1 MKTSVRSAY
10 ILTAFL
16 IILSIVYSTN
26 INAVERVSGVIHLDT
41 GISDGVLSPEEMVE
55 KVKEKGLK
63 VAIITD
69 KDNLK
74 VEYGISPLRKI
85 IKKIEEKSSIMTF
98 GAKNYLGMI
107 EDIAKQNP
115 DMTIIAGVEAIP
127 FYYWDGSYF
136 DHNLKLINF
145 HKHLLVIGLETPEDL
160 EGIPSTG
167 YNNPM
172 VFDLRCLLNIWP
184 IFLIPAGLWLALYR
198 KNELVKLRM
207 ISFTKERRPFRIL
220 GVVILLAGV
229 LFLINNIPFCAPLY
243 DQYNGDRG
251 SLPYQNLIDYVE
263 KKGGMVFWAHPDVE
277 GKHELNGIGIYTSPY
292 YKELLETF
300 NYTGFAAFTEG
311 MKYSGKPGGVWDMT
325 LNQYIN
331 GHRQKPVW
339 VIGELDYK
347 EGNWMGE
354 TQTVF
359 LVNGNN
365 KSEILKAMRT
375 GRMYAVHGD
384 SKPVLE
390 AFQIWDDEHDV
401 WTEMGGN
408 ATVSNAIRLKIKLRL
423 SEEDRRNTRL
433 RLIREGIV
441 IKEFT
446 IDSSLDIELTDDYFR
461 SGERTYYRIDID
473 NRLISNPVFVT
484 MKGNSQ

>member
-1 MKTSVRSAY
+1 MKPSDRSIQILSVSL
-10 ILTAFL
+10 IFL
-16 IILSIVYSTN
+16 IFWCFSIAS
-26 INAVERVSGVIHLDT
+26 AMERVSGVVHLDT
-41 GISDGVLSPEEMVE
+41 SISDGVLSPEEMVK
-55 KVKEKGLK
+55 KVKEAGLK

-85 IKKIEEKSSIMTF
+85 IKRIEEKSSIMTF
-98 GAKNYLGMI
+98 GAKEYLGTI
-107 EDIAKQNP
+107 ENIAKQNP

-127 FYYWDGSYF
+127 FYYWGGSYF

-145 HKHLLVIGLETPEDL
+145 HKHLLVIGLEKPEDL

-172 VFDLRCLLNIWP
+172 VFDMRCLLNIWP
-184 IFLIPAGLWLALYR
+184 ILLIPAGLWLALYR
-198 KNELVKLRM
+198 KKELLKLRM
-207 ISFTKERRPFRIL
+207 MSFTKERRPFRIL
-220 GVVILLAGV
+220 GVIILLAGV

-243 DQYNGDRG
+243 DQYHGDRG
-251 SLPYQNLIDYVE
+251 SLPYQNLIDYVD
-263 KKGGMVFWAHPDVE
+263 KKGGMVFWAHPDIE
-277 GKHELNGIGIYTSPY
+277 GKHELNGIEIYTLPY

-311 MKYSGKPGGVWDMT
+311 MKYSGKPGGVWDMA
-325 LNQYIN
+325 LKQYIN
-331 GHRQKPVW
+331 GQRMKPVW
-339 VIGELDYK
+339 AIGELDYK

-365 KSEILKAMRT
+365 KTEILKAMRK
-375 GRMYAVHGD
+375 GSMYAVHGD
-384 SKPVLE
+384 TKPVLE
-390 AFQIWDDEHDV
+390 AFQIWDDEHGV

-423 SEEDRRNTRL
+423 SEEDKRNTRL

-446 IDSSLDIELTDDYFR
+446 LDSSLDIELTDDYLR

-473 NRLISNPVFVT
+473 NRLISNPIFVT

>member
-1 MKTSVRSAY
+1 MSAV
-10 ILTAFL
+10 A
-16 IILSIVYSTN
+16 
-26 INAVERVSGVIHLDT
+26 RVSGVVHLDT
-41 GISDGVLSPEEMVE
+41 SISDGVLSPEEMV
-55 KVKEKGLK
+55 KKIKKAGLR

-74 VEYGISPLRKI
+74 VEYGISPLRKL
-85 IKKIEEKSSIMTF
+85 IKRIEEKSSIMTF
-98 GAKNYLGMI
+98 GAKKYLGMV
-107 EDIAKQNP
+107 ENIAKQNP

-145 HKHLLVIGLETPEDL
+145 HKHLLVIGLEKPEDL

-172 VFDLRCLLNIWP
+172 VFDMRCLLNIWP
-184 IFLIPAGLWLALYR
+184 ILLIPAGVLLSLYR
-198 KNELVKLRM
+198 KKELVKLRM
-207 ISFTKERRPFRIL
+207 LSFTKESRPFMIS

-243 DQYNGDRG
+243 DQYHGDRG

-263 KKGGMVFWAHPDVE
+263 KKGGMVFWAHPDIE
-277 GKHELNGIGIYTSPY
+277 GKHELNGIEIYTSPY

-300 NYTGFAAFTEG
+300 NYTGFSAFIEG
-311 MKYSGKPGGVWDMT
+311 MKYSGKPGGVWDMA
-325 LNQYIN
+325 LKQYIN
-331 GHRQKPVW
+331 GQRQKPVW
-339 VIGELDYK
+339 AIGELDYK
-347 EGNWMGE
+347 EGPWMGE

-365 KSEILKAMRT
+365 KAEILKAMRE
-375 GRMYAVHGD
+375 GRMYAVFGEL
-384 SKPVLE
+384 KPVLE
-390 AFQIWDDEHDV
+390 AFQIWDDDHSI
-401 WTEMGGN
+401 WREMGGN
-408 ATVSNAIRLKIKLRL
+408 ATVSNKIRLKIKLRL
-423 SEEDRRNTRL
+423 SEEDKRNARL

-461 SGERTYYRIDID
+461 SGERTYYRIDIE